1 MLARLLLTYIR
12 PYRKQ
17 LALVVFLQLVATIA
31 ALYLPSLNADI
42 VDQGIVNNDQ
52 GYIWGH
58 GGIMLAVSFVQI
70 VFSIAG
76 VYFGAK
82 AAMGFGRDVRHA
94 LFHQVTGYSAK
105 EVNEL
110 GAPSLITRI
119 TNDVTQVQMLV
130 LTGCTMFVGAPI
142 MTVGGVIMALREDV
156 GLSAILLFSIPMLV
170 TLVGLVVR
178 RMIPTFRLMQERI
191 DEVNRVLREQITG
204 IRVVRAF
211 VREPAERARFGAANE
226 DLTETALT
234 AGRLVAAMFPSIMI
248 VLNVSTVAT
257 IWVGADRIDA
267 GAMQVGQM
275 IAFISYLAQIL
286 MSLMMATFMAI
297 MIPRA
302 AVCAERLM
310 EVLDTSSSVV
320 ESPDALTDL
329 PARVGVELRDVGF
342 HYPGADEPVLVE
354 ISLTVAPGTTTA
366 VIGSTGSGK
375 STLLNLIPRL
385 FDVTSGQVLVGDV
398 DVRDITLETLWSRI
412 GIVPQKP
419 YLFSGT
425 VASNLRYSKPDATDD
440 ELWEAL
446 TVAQAADFVRAMPE
460 QLDAP
465 IVQGGSNVSGGQ
477 RQRLAIAR
485 ALVRRPS
492 VYLFD
497 DSFSALD
504 LATDARL
511 RAALTPHIA
520 DSAVII
526 VAQRVSTI
534 MGADQILVVEDGH
547 AVGLGSH
554 HELLTSCPTYREIVE
569 SQMSMDEAA

>member
-17 LALVVFLQLVATIA
+17 LALVVFLQLIATIA